1 MVVWEEVNPRS
12 LWSREL
18 KACMFNDVVTLVVD
32 LRECGK
38 LAVLPFHYKL
48 EFTLRL
54 RKTRKISLGCLNR
67 VGHKSSFDLFDSY
80 SHPRLFWWTWFTLAK
95 TADNLRCSAVDTRD
109 LHVVMLDV
117 SKYQLIFGAR
127 GSAVGWGTVLHLKD
141 RGFDW
146 NFSLTAC
153 FRPHWGR
160 FSL

>member
-1 MVVWEEVNPRS
+1 MVVWDEVNPRS

-18 KACMFNDVVTLVVD
+18 KACMFNGVITLVVV
-32 LRECGK
+32 LREYGK
-38 LAVLPFHYKL
+38 LAVLPLHYNL
-48 EFTLRL
+48 EFILRL

-67 VGHKSSFDLFDSY
+67 VGHKSSFDLFETY
-80 SHPRLFWWTWFTLAK
+80 SHPRLFCWTWFTLAK
-95 TADNLRCSAVDTRD
+95 TADNLRCSAVNTKD
-109 LHVVMLDV
+109 LYVVMLDV
-117 SKYQLIFGAR
+117 SKYQLIFGAG
-127 GSAVGWGTVLHLKD
+127 GSALCYKLKG